1 MRSNLL
7 SRQLMS
13 MKSQI
18 DCPTEGRG
26 RAASA
31 AGGRAD
37 GGGGGGG
44 RAGGRAAAIN
54 ELSYQ

>member
-1 MRSNLL
+1 
-7 SRQLMS
+7 MS

-18 DCPTEGRG
+18 DCPTEGR
-26 RAASA
+26 
-31 AGGRAD
+31 RAD
-37 GGGGGGG
+37 GGGGGG